1 MILLQVFISKVAFII
16 DSLQLDRCRLLTSG
30 NSFSLSNMLCC
41 SPLLFLHSQSGLL
54 CITTILFFFVS
65 LGSFKFYLSKLILF
79 CALLLFSPL
88 LLLPLNPLLL
98 FLAHIFLLLKL

>member
-1 MILLQVFISKVAFII
+1 MVLLQILISKVAFII
-16 DSLQLDRCRLLTSG
+16 DSFQLDRCRLLTGG

-41 SPLLFLHSQSGLL
+41 SPLLFLHLQCGLL

-65 LGSFKFYLSKLILF
+65 LGTFEFDLSKLILF

-88 LLLPLNPLLL
+88 LLLPLNPILF
-98 FLAHIFLLLKL
+98 FLAHRHQSR